1 MKKKLAALAAIT
13 FITVPFM
20 GGCFGGEDKTTESN
34 TQQTVTTTTAGADEP
49 GHVTEEDGV
58 RKTVVYVEN
67 DFNESDESGTFEYT
81 IKSVR
86 LETISASTDLAAAT
100 YGIEKGE
107 EAALLTLN
115 LSAKNTG
122 YESVNCYISQA
133 SLSVSQGDTVEP
145 RSLIGKYIDGHF
157 VAGQEKEGC
166 NIYVFKDTK
175 AEDIN
180 ELTLKISAPKDNDF
194 KPVGDEVE
202 FEFSLKK

>member
-1 MKKKLAALAAIT
+1 
-13 FITVPFM
+13 M
-20 GGCFGGEDKTTESN
+20 GGCFGGDDKSGDSN
-34 TQQTVTTTTAGADEP
+34 AQQTATTTISGADEP

-58 RKTVVYVEN
+58 RKTVIYVNN

-86 LETISASTDLAAAT
+86 LETISASTDIAAAT

-133 SLSVSQGDTVEP
+133 SLSTP
-145 RSLIGKYIDGHF
+145 
-157 VAGQEKEGC
+157 QE
-166 NIYVFKDTK
+166 
-175 AEDIN
+175 
-180 ELTLKISAPKDNDF
+180 
-194 KPVGDEVE
+194 
-202 FEFSLKK
+202 

>member
-1 MKKKLAALAAIT
+1 MKKKLAAFVLVT
-13 FITVPFM
+13 FITTPFL
-20 GGCFGGEDKTTESN
+20 GGCFGGDDKSGDSN
-34 TQQTVTTTTAGADEP
+34 AQQTATTTISGADEP

-58 RKTVVYVEN
+58 RKTVIYVDN

-86 LETISASTDLAAAT
+86 LETISASTDIAAAT

-133 SLSVSQGDTVEP
+133 SLSTPQGKTVEP

-157 VAGQEKEGC
+157 VAGQEKEGS
-166 NIYVFKDTK
+166 NLYVFKDIK

-180 ELTLKISAPKDNDF
+180 ELTMEISAPKDNDF

-202 FEFSLKK
+202 FDFKLKK